1 VVITI
6 KHKKVMKNKLTIAE
20 KLNEPTP
27 KAIKKLQKNAR
38 FIGGILTIASGLLA
52 STPQL
57 QVSFWLPLCIAFATA
72 VNELYLQTFTE
83 EDNI

>member
-1 VVITI
+1 M
-6 KHKKVMKNKLTIAE
+6 KKKLTIAE

-52 STPQL
+52 STPQI
-57 QVSFWLPLCIAFATA
+57 QVSFWVPLGIAFATA
-72 VNELYLQTFTE
+72 VNELYLQTFTA
-83 EDNI
+83 EDNE